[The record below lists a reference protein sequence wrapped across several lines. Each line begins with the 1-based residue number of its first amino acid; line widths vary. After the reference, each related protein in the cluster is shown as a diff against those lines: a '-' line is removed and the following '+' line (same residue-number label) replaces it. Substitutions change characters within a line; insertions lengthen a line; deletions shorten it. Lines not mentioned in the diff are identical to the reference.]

1 MRSVTINIGED
12 DLKDLQQIFK
22 NESNFQP
29 QAREDYLIVSIL
41 KQILEKAKQANTDSN
56 NDYRLE

>member
-41 KQILEKAKQANTDSN
+41 KQILENAKQANTDSN